1 MDKLP
6 VEILSKII
14 DHLAPQEKVQLQ
26 SISKKFFDLARDNN
40 QWRLHCYE
48 QSWAARQAARSAA
61 RPSESVIADA
71 TVSLSTLGQ
80 ESLLDIIQPSVP
92 LANADSDDA
101 GELSRSERAR
111 AAAEWD
117 SSAEGEHVDWYSE
130 YIARHGP
137 ISLSWI
143 EQPSVRKGEGQRGQ
157 SYEVKGMGLL
167 KDWSSAR
174 QNKIV
179 APLEDGSVCI
189 WDLNHS
195 HSADSQASKGRIL
208 GVSEP
213 GILMTNLSGRRDHS
227 PSKTSLEFIN
237 LGEGVSVDSL
247 RQRAY
252 LAVGNVLNEVDL
264 ETLKV
269 ISQQRYPWSIFA
281 LSQETDYSVP
291 LTLATTLSLQIY
303 DSRLSAVEE
312 EEAISSR
319 CERIVS
325 PNAPKLGIFA
335 RSDSPLFQL
344 QSNGQPP
351 TRIRSPG
358 PSDKGANYAPLF
370 QPGPLSILHPP
381 APHVNT
387 ILLAGRFP
395 SILCYDRR
403 YFPRL
408 QTTVH
413 SGGRLCGLASVPA
426 PRFPVFS
433 DSTYPES
440 HSVVA
445 CGDYNGRGSLELY
458 NLKPAPEEDNNP
470 SNMTSN
476 LNPEY
481 KNRQSAASSK
491 LLSVGSHGNRIVFS
505 DAEGNIKWTERNG
518 RSEVR
523 RWNINTSQP
532 QIPFGRRSQQPTPQ
546 TEEDQQPRGLWPS
559 QSPGNNEVA
568 RKVLPTGGNLTGDE
582 LLIWTGERIGRV
594 KFSIPADYEMELDEK
609 EVDEDDDVFMHAEV
623 DEATREEMRHRRRDD
638 WEREQRYGDYM
649 RRALERQADEVRWM
663 GNRGLG

>member
-1 MDKLP
+1 MG
-6 VEILSKII
+6 S
-14 DHLAPQEKVQLQ
+14 
-26 SISKKFFDLARDNN
+26 
-40 QWRLHCYE
+40 
-48 QSWAARQAARSAA
+48 
-61 RPSESVIADA
+61 DA
-71 TVSLSTLGQ
+71 TASLTTLGQ
-80 ESLLDIIQPSVP
+80 DSLRDLIQPSVISG
-92 LANADSDDA
+92 DRDDEDR
-101 GELSRSERAR
+101 GLSWSERAR

-117 SSAEGEHVDWYSE
+117 TSAEGEHVDWYSE
-130 YIARHGP
+130 YIARQGP
-137 ISLSWI
+137 ISLSWV
-143 EQPSVRKGEGQRGQ
+143 EQPSVRKGGGQQGQ

-195 HSADSQASKGRIL
+195 HCAASQANKGKIL

-213 GILMTNLSGRRDHS
+213 GILMTNLSGRRESS
-227 PSKTSLEFIN
+227 PSKTSREFIN

-252 LAVGNVLNEVDL
+252 LAIGNVLNEVDL
-264 ETLKV
+264 ETLRV

-319 CERIVS
+319 CEQVVS
-325 PNAPKLGIFA
+325 PVPELGIFA
-335 RSDSPLFQL
+335 HPDTPLFQL
-344 QSNGQPP
+344 QPNGQPP
-351 TRIRSPG
+351 TRIRSPE
-358 PSDKGANYAPLF
+358 PSEKGATYAPLF

-403 YFPRL
+403 FFPRL

-413 SGGRLCGLASVPA
+413 SGGRLCGLASVPG

-458 NLKPAPEEDNNP
+458 SLKSVERDNTP
-470 SNMTSN
+470 PDMTSN
-476 LNPEY
+476 LHSEY

-532 QIPFGRRSQQPTPQ
+532 QIQFGRRSRQPTSQ
-546 TEEDQQPRGLWPS
+546 ADEDQAQEPRGLWPS
-559 QSPGNNEVA
+559 QSPGNHEVA
-568 RKVLPTGGNLTGDE
+568 RKILPTGGNLTGDE
-582 LLIWTGERIGRV
+582 LLVWTGERIGRL
-594 KFSIPADYEMELDEK
+594 KFSISADYEMEV
-609 EVDEDDDVFMHAEV
+609 VDELNDDDVFMHAEV

-638 WEREQRYGDYM
+638 WEREQRYGESM
-649 RRALERQADEVRWM
+649 RLALERQADEVRWM

>member
-1 MDKLP
+1 MDTLP

-14 DHLAPQEKVQLQ
+14 DHLAPREKVQLQ

-71 TVSLSTLGQ
+71 TVSLTALGQ
-80 ESLLDIIQPSVP
+80 ESLLDIIQPSVTS
-92 LANADSDDA
+92 LNADSGDT
-101 GELSRSERAR
+101 GGLSRGERVR
-111 AAAEWD
+111 ATAEWD

-130 YIARHGP
+130 YIARNGP
-137 ISLSWI
+137 ISLSWV
-143 EQPSVRKGEGQRGQ
+143 EQPLVRKGEGKRGQ

-167 KDWSSAR
+167 KDWSSGR

-319 CERIVS
+319 CEQVAN
-325 PNAPKLGIFA
+325 PNTSKLGIFS

-351 TRIRSPG
+351 TRIRSPE

-426 PRFPVFS
+426 PRFPIFS
-433 DSTYPES
+433 GSAYPES

-458 NLKPAPEEDNNP
+458 DLKPAPEKDRSP
-470 SNMTSN
+470 SNMTSI

-481 KNRQSAASSK
+481 NNRQSAASSK

-505 DAEGNIKWTERNG
+505 DAEGNIKWVERNG

-546 TEEDQQPRGLWPS
+546 TEDQQPRGLWPS

-594 KFSIPADYEMELDEK
+594 KFSIPADDGMELDEK
-609 EVDEDDDVFMHAEV
+609 EVAEDDDVFMHAEV

>member
-6 VEILSKII
+6 VEILTSII
-14 DHLAPQEKVQLQ
+14 DLLAPREKVQLQ
-26 SISKKFFDLARDNN
+26 SVSKKFFDIARDNS
-40 QWRLHCYE
+40 QWKLHCYE
-48 QSWAARQAARSAA
+48 QSWAARQASRRAA
-61 RPSESVIADA
+61 RAESLISEAA
-71 TVSLSTLGQ
+71 PLTTLGQ
-80 ESLLDIIQPSVP
+80 DTLRDLIEPSVP
-92 LANADSDDA
+92 GDDRDDS
-101 GELSRSERAR
+101 GISWSERAR

-117 SSAEGEHVDWYSE
+117 SSTAGEHVDWYSE
-130 YIARHGP
+130 FIARQGP
-137 ISLSWI
+137 ISLSWV
-143 EQPSVRKGEGQRGQ
+143 EPPSARKGDGTKDQT
-157 SYEVKGMGLL
+157 YEVKGMGLL

-189 WDLNHS
+189 WDLNHAHCGS
-195 HSADSQASKGRIL
+195 SQANKGKIL
-208 GVSEP
+208 GRSEP
-213 GILMTNLSGRRDHS
+213 GILTTNLSGRRES
-227 PSKTSLEFIN
+227 SSKPGLEFIN

-252 LAVGNVLNEVDL
+252 MAIGNVLNEVDL
-264 ETLKV
+264 HTLRV
-269 ISQQRYPWSIFA
+269 VSQQRYPWSIFA

-303 DSRLSAVEE
+303 DSRLSATEE

-319 CERIVS
+319 CEQVS
-325 PNAPKLGIFA
+325 PSVPELGIFA
-335 RSDSPLFQL
+335 HSDSPLFQL

-351 TRIRSPG
+351 TRIRSPE
-358 PSDKGANYAPLF
+358 PSEKGANYAPLF

-403 YFPRL
+403 FFPRL

-413 SGGRLCGLASVPA
+413 SGGRLCGLASVPG

-433 DSTYPES
+433 DSTYPAS

-458 NLKPAPEEDNNP
+458 DLKSAENNTPPEI
-470 SNMTSN
+470 TSN
-476 LNPEY
+476 LHSQY

-491 LLSVGSHGNRIVFS
+491 LLSVGSHGTRIVFS
-505 DAEGNIKWTERNG
+505 DSEGNIKWTERDG

-532 QIPFGRRSQQPTPQ
+532 QIQFGGRQTQPDK
-546 TEEDQQPRGLWPS
+546 EPRGLWPS
-559 QSPGNNEVA
+559 QSSGNHEVA
-568 RKVLPTGGNLTGDE
+568 RKILPTGGNLTGDE
-582 LLIWTGERIGRV
+582 LLVWTGERIGRL
-594 KFSIPADYEMELDEK
+594 KFSIPADYEK
-609 EVDEDDDVFMHAEV
+609 EEEDNDVFMHAEV
-623 DEATREEMRHRRRDD
+623 DEATREEMRHRQRDD
-638 WEREQRYGDYM
+638 WERERYGDSM

-663 GNRGLG
+663 SSR

>member
-1 MDKLP
+1 LPQCGGFLSMDKLP

-14 DHLAPQEKVQLQ
+14 DYLSPREKVQLQ
-26 SISKKFFDLARDNN
+26 SISKKFFALARDNN

-61 RPSESVIADA
+61 RPSESLISDA
-71 TVSLSTLGQ
+71 TVSLSALGQ
-80 ESLLDIIQPSVP
+80 ESLSDIIRPSVP
-92 LANADSDDA
+92 PVNGDSDDT
-101 GELSRSERAR
+101 GELSWSERAR

-117 SSAEGEHVDWYSE
+117 SSAEGEHVDW
-130 YIARHGP
+130 
-137 ISLSWI
+137 
-143 EQPSVRKGEGQRGQ
+143 VKGKRGQ

-195 HSADSQASKGRIL
+195 HSANSQASKGKIL

-213 GILMTNLSGRRDHS
+213 GILMTNLSGRRDQS

-264 ETLKV
+264 ETLRV

-319 CERIVS
+319 CEQIASSHV
-325 PNAPKLGIFA
+325 PELGIFA
-335 RSDSPLFQL
+335 QSDSPLFQL

-351 TRIRSPG
+351 TRIRSPE

-426 PRFPVFS
+426 PRFPIFS
-433 DSTYPES
+433 GSTYPES

-458 NLKPAPEEDNNP
+458 DIKPAPEDDHRP
-470 SNMTSN
+470 ANMTST
-476 LNPEY
+476 LSPEH

-532 QIPFGRRSQQPTPQ
+532 QIPFGRRSQRSTSQ
-546 TEEDQQPRGLWPS
+546 TEEDQPRGLWPS

-568 RKVLPTGGNLTGDE
+568 RKILPTGGNLTGDE
-582 LLIWTGERIGRV
+582 LLIWTGERIGRI
-594 KFSIPADYEMELDEK
+594 KFSIPADYETEVDDK
-609 EVDEDDDVFMHAEV
+609 EVEEDDDVFMHAEV

-663 GNRGLG
+663 GSRGLG